1 MKKQILVISTLIF
14 IVLLSACGGQP
25 TQPPLEAATATEA
38 VVSPTQ
44 APATATALPTST
56 TGPVAEPAATQQEPI
71 ASVSFAN
78 HVLPI
83 FNNSCIKCHGVE
95 QVKEGLDLRSYDT
108 LMAGSFNGSVI
119 TPGNAADSYLAE
131 QVINGEMPNR
141 GPDLTAEQIQIIVDW
156 INAGALNN

>member
-1 MKKQILVISTLIF
+1 MKKRILVIASLIF

-38 VVSPTQ
+38 VTSPTQ

-56 TGPVAEPAATQQEPI
+56 TGPVAEPATQAPV

-78 HVLPI
+78 DVLPI
-83 FNNSCIKCHGVE
+83 FNNNCIRCHGVE
-95 QVKEGLDLRSYDT
+95 QIKEGLDLRTYDT

-119 TPGNAADSYLAE
+119 TPGNAADSFIAE
-131 QVINGEMPNR
+131 QVINGKMPNR
-141 GPDLTAEQIQIIVDW
+141 GPDLTVEQIQIIVDW